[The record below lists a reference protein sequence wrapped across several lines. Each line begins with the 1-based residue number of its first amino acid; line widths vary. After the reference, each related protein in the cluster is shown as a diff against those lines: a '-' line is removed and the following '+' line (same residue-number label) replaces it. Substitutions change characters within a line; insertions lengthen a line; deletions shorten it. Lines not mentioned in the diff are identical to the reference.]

1 MLYAFTK
8 KQELVGLAPLAGL
21 EIRETDSPELMAA
34 LNLISREDALL
45 RFSNNNKAFVAY
57 WNGSPAA
64 FGWMALGKAR
74 IGELNHE
81 FVLPESHRYLWN
93 FRTLA
98 EFRGKGIY
106 PRLLQHIMISELDST
121 ECFWIMHAPENTA
134 SEIGIRKAGFELVSQ
149 VSVVE
154 GGEVILKSSHPS
166 FELQEL
172 MEYGDF
178 INSLREQASCWNCSS
193 PFLKNRS
200 EKCCCA
206 EKDLKCNGSLF
217 QPSFQ
222 VQANL

>member
-1 MLYAFTK
+1 M
-8 KQELVGLAPLAGL
+8 LAPLAGL
-21 EIRETDSPELMAA
+21 EIRRTDSPALMAA
-34 LNLISREDALL
+34 LNQISEEDARL
-45 RFSNNNKAFVAY
+45 RFLNDNLAFVAY

-64 FGWMALGKAR
+64 FGWMAVGKAR

-81 FVLPESHRYLWN
+81 FALPESHRYLWN

-106 PRLLQHIMISELDST
+106 PRLLQSIMASDIALA

-154 GGEVILKSSHPS
+154 GGEVILNSANPS
-166 FELQEL
+166 TELQVL

-200 EKCCCA
+200 EKCCCS
-206 EKDLKCNGSLF
+206 EKKVECNGSRF
-217 QPSFQ
+217 QGSFQ
-222 VQANL
+222 IENMSNQV